1 MLFCNKKEM
10 LMPPFAIK
18 VEANYLKESA
28 LVGGVMRILGA
39 FVAGRRESAV
49 AAGRTT
55 AMSEPVQ
62 QTTLSR
68 TDEFEAL
75 AMPLSRALYGTA
87 FRMLGNSQ
95 RAEDIVQEAYVRAWE
110 KFDQY
115 QSGSN
120 FKAWIFQILVFLCRN
135 EVRTNRN
142 RPVQGESV
150 EQILQGMVSVPQSE
164 SRTISTASP
173 RVEWTSFYADSVDDE
188 FKRSLDNLDPDNRA
202 VLILIS
208 LAEFTYQECAEA
220 LDMPLGTVMSRLY
233 RARKQLQDELQT
245 YAAERGFLRTSREGG
260 PQ

>member
-1 MLFCNKKEM
+1 
-10 LMPPFAIK
+10 MPLFAIK
-18 VEANYLKESA
+18 TESTLLKESA
-28 LVGGVMRILGA
+28 QAGGVMGILGA
-39 FVAGRRESAV
+39 FIAGRRESAV
-49 AAGRTT
+49 AAGCRTK
-55 AMSEPVQ
+55 MSEPVQ
-62 QTTLSR
+62 QSTLSR
-68 TDEFEAL
+68 SEEFEAL
-75 AMPLSRALYGTA
+75 AMPLARALYGTA

-150 EQILQGMVSVPQSE
+150 EQILQGMISTQQSE
-164 SRTISTASP
+164 SRTVSTTST
-173 RVEWTSFYADSVDDE
+173 RVEWTSLYEDSVDDE
-188 FKRSLDNLDPDNRA
+188 FKRALDNLDSDNRA
-202 VLILIS
+202 VLILVS

-233 RARKQLQDELQT
+233 RARKQLQDELQN
-245 YAAERGFLRTSREGG
+245 YAAERGFLRTTREGG